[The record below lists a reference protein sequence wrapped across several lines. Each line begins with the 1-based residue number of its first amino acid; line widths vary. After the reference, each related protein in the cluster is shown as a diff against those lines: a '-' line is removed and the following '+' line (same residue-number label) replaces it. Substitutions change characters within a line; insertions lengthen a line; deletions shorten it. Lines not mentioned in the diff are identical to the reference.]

1 MAGYTAERQCTE
13 RVSLSL
19 FADVQPILTDPEDG
33 EALRIDDIRSVNL
46 SDPRKGRRSAIRGGD
61 PTSRPSAAIKAS
73 SI

>member
-13 RVSLSL
+13 RVSFSL

-33 EALRIDDIRSVNL
+33 EALRIDDVKSVNL
-46 SDPRKGRRSAIRGGD
+46 SDRGGHRSAIRGGG
-61 PTSRPSAAIKAS
+61 PTSQPRAATRAS